1 MSIDF
6 SGRVALVTGGALG
19 IGAAVV
25 DLLSDLGAGVAV
37 LDRDEEHGRELERR
51 LRESGRRVHFVPC
64 DVAVSES
71 VDAAICSAVKH
82 FGGLNVLV
90 HSAGIQRYGDVTTT
104 SMEIWREV
112 LRVHVDGC
120 FHAVRS
126 AIPHMIESGGGA
138 VVTVGSVQSVAAL
151 VNSAAY
157 VTAKHAV
164 LGLTRSVAL
173 DFAQYGIRANCVLPG
188 SVDTPML
195 RWAASL
201 AEDPEEALAKC
212 GRANP
217 QKRIGQ
223 PEEIARAIAF
233 LASDWASYVTGA
245 ELVVDGGMLT
255 PAGGMQ

>member
-1 MSIDF
+1 MNIDF
-6 SGRVALVTGGALG
+6 SGKVALVTGGALG

-25 DLLSDLGAGVAV
+25 SLLSELGAGVAL
-37 LDRDEEHGRELERR
+37 LDRDQEHGSELERS
-51 LRESGRRVHFVPC
+51 LCKSGRPVRFFPC
-64 DVAVSES
+64 DVAMPES
-71 VDAAICSAVKH
+71 VETAIANAVRH
-82 FGGLNVLV
+82 FGGLHVVV

-104 SMEIWREV
+104 SMEVWREV

-120 FHAVRS
+120 FHTVRS
-126 AIPHMIESGGGA
+126 AIPHMIKSGGA

-151 VNSAAY
+151 TDSAAY

-164 LGLTRSVAL
+164 LGLTRCVAL
-173 DFAQYGIRANCVLPG
+173 DYAQHGIRANCVLPG

-195 RWAASL
+195 RWSASQS
-201 AEDPEEALAKC
+201 EDPEEALLKC

-217 QKRIGQ
+217 QRRIGQ

-233 LASDWASYVTGA
+233 LASDWASYITGA